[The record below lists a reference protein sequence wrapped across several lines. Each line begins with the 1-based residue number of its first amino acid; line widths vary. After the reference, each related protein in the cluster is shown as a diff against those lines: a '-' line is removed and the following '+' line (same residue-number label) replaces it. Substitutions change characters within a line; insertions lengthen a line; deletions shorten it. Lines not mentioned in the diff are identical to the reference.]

1 MNYLSRIS
9 AILLLMTLSANGLQ
23 SSQDHIM
30 ETIHAT
36 ILNAISEFDQI
47 PEERQEQLKA
57 VAETLKKR
65 DQGEVSALTFICT
78 HNSRRSHLSQIWAQ
92 VASVWYDIPGITTYS
107 GGTESTACNP
117 RTVRALRRAGFSVVD
132 STPESKNPHYL
143 IQFSEQLAP
152 LTAFSKVY
160 DSEGNPSKDFL
171 AIMTCSHADKN
182 CPIVRG
188 ARKRFA
194 IPYTDPKVS
203 DNTPQEDHTYD
214 ARLRQIARE
223 MLFLMSQAK

>member
-1 MNYLSRIS
+1 MTIS
-9 AILLLMTLSANGLQ
+9 SNGIDA
-23 SSQDHIM
+23 SPDHVM
-30 ETIHAT
+30 ETLHDT

-57 VAETLKKR
+57 VAETLKSRPK
-65 DQGEVSALTFICT
+65 GEPSSITFICT

-92 VASVWYDIPGITTYS
+92 VSSVWYGIPEITTYS
-107 GGTESTACNP
+107 GGTEATACNH
-117 RTVRALRRAGFSVVD
+117 RTVRALRRAGFSVVNP
-132 STPESKNPHYL
+132 TPENKNPHYL
-143 IQFSEQLAP
+143 IQYSEQLEP

-160 DSEGNPSKDFL
+160 DSDGNPSKDFL

-188 ARKRFA
+188 ATKRFA

-203 DNTPQEDHTYD
+203 DNTPQEDRTYD
-214 ARLRQIARE
+214 ARLRQIGRE